1 MTFHSFL
8 YVYQRVTSMAF
19 ASPSRFPWP
28 FDLVWPVA
36 GPMPPALDS
45 STAHY
50 LHLGRW
56 AAAHH
61 VASAPW
67 AKLQEIQKE
76 VSWNGRCL
84 QNGKIVLILY
94 NMICIRIYDYNHI
107 HHQEKWWY
115 VVGLVQVK
123 CSANIM
129 VFTCDF
135 LINKCR
141 GSLPSVLQTD
151 ALTLRWHHEMPVVWG
166 DTVTVTFA
174 WVWML

>member
-1 MTFHSFL
+1 
-8 YVYQRVTSMAF
+8 
-19 ASPSRFPWP
+19 
-28 FDLVWPVA
+28 
-36 GPMPPALDS
+36 
-45 STAHY
+45 
-50 LHLGRW
+50 
-56 AAAHH
+56 
-61 VASAPW
+61 
-67 AKLQEIQKE
+67 LQEIQKA

-94 NMICIRIYDYNHI
+94 NIICIIIYDYNHI
-107 HHQEKWWY
+107 HNQEKWWY

-129 VFTCDF
+129 VFTCVC

-166 DTVTVTFA
+166 STVTVTFA
-174 WVWML
+174 WVWNALKYLTKLQLSCSKLQLESRWDLRRGSRHGYVMVFHCISTWS